1 MKENMVR
8 LSFDIPQSEHLMLKT
23 ACVQARL
30 SIKNFA
36 HQMILKGLEDLKK
49 ETFKRRLKESIKQS
63 KKGKSRVISH
73 DELDEMF
80 DDD

>member
-8 LSFDIPQSEHLMLKT
+8 LSFDIPESEHLMLKT

-36 HQMILKGLEDLKK
+36 HKMILKGLEDLKK
-49 ETFKRRLKESIKQS
+49 EAFKRRLKESVQQS

-73 DELDEMF
+73 DELDQMF
-80 DDD
+80 NDE